1 MILFLISL
9 RFFVVFASA
18 KAFLYAKTT
27 KVSTAKLT
35 LGKDGGGGRREVR
48 VRGEQLEKQKIFYRR
63 GRKGAQ
69 KSIIIVMAGLVPAI
83 HAVT

>member
-1 MILFLISL
+1 
-9 RFFVVFASA
+9 
-18 KAFLYAKTT
+18 
-27 KVSTAKLT
+27 LT